1 MDVRVVRAQG
11 IGPRCSPDVH
21 VVVDSVTIWFLSCLF
36 ILCDVAT
43 LPRSIVKGL
52 KWVVE
57 L

>member
-11 IGPRCSPDVH
+11 IGPHCIPAVH
-21 VVVDSVTIWFLSCLF
+21 IVVDIVTIFLSCLF

-43 LPRSIVKGL
+43 LSRSIVKGL
-52 KWVVE
+52 KWVGE